1 MKKLYLL
8 LLLFF
13 IFFLVFASST
23 SLFKVNGSYYESFLE
38 AYNAASLD
46 NPLIIL
52 SDIKLE
58 KSLKISKSIE
68 INLNGHEI
76 SAPKMVFY

>member
-13 IFFLVFASST
+13 SPTLVFASST

-52 SDIKLE
+52 SDIKLDE
-58 KSLKISKSIE
+58 SLKISKSI
-68 INLNGHEI
+68 
-76 SAPKMVFY
+76 